1 MPAHVATQTGNGNTG
16 SSGSSGR
23 DKFVSVDSP
32 LMPLPIPAWRD
43 ALGAVDRDPS
53 RCHPTTGSS
62 KHDGQYLFPDA
73 SLFATTNESRRA
85 KYFAT
90 WSAIRPACIFR
101 VFSAESLATPI
112 SNQEWR
118 DFLFDGLL
126 SASHAKKLV
135 RRREQV
141 KALFA
146 NALEELQLSLDPP
159 MSDDI
164 PHFPSVPAAD
174 AQKILWELTELNFR
188 FELLALD
195 KRASLSRRDE
205 DDRQAMILKCFNGTS
220 LLVADPEHADAGFQ
234 SHEWRGRLPS
244 LLALR
249 ALIRDWDGLKPTLL
263 LLPDLASHDM
273 YTENDV
279 YQLEDSL
286 ARFYTQSFFVFFGR
300 AATVPMCLP
309 L

>member
-1 MPAHVATQTGNGNTG
+1 
-16 SSGSSGR
+16 
-23 DKFVSVDSP
+23 
-32 LMPLPIPAWRD
+32 MPLSIPAWRD
-43 ALGAVDRDPS
+43 ALGVVDRDPS
-53 RCHPTTGSS
+53 RCHPTAGSS

-126 SASHAKKLV
+126 SASHAEKLV

-146 NALEELQLSLDPP
+146 NAFEELQLTLDPP
-159 MSDDI
+159 MSDHI
-164 PHFPSVPAAD
+164 PHFPSVPVAD

-195 KRASLSRRDE
+195 KRASLSRRKE
-205 DDRQAMILKCFNGTS
+205 DDRQAMVAKCFIGSS
-220 LLVADPEHADAGFQ
+220 LLVADPEQANAGLQ
-234 SHEWRGRLPS
+234 SHEWWGRLPS
-244 LLALR
+244 LLALK

-263 LLPDLASHDM
+263 LVPDMPSHDM

-279 YQLEDSL
+279 QQLEDSL
-286 ARFYTQSFFVFFGR
+286 ARFYTQSFFAFFGR
-300 AATVPMCLP
+300 AATVPMRLP
-309 L
+309 S